1 MKNYNNEKLSDNFY
15 ELYIGNKRKAIR
27 NKSAYILTWA
37 LFAQIFFGNEK
48 SFKFSF
54 IVSSISGIITMISNS
69 RFKSN
74 KKHYKES
81 LENLDN
87 VTKEL
92 ILLGYDL
99 DANALYNGSTLYI
112 GDGVIEF
119 SDKYGDNYYICEF
132 EENGCYRYYELA
144 NGDLDACLKDETMH
158 NDITKVIKRGLN
170 KSKQDK
176 K

>member
-1 MKNYNNEKLSDNFY
+1 MFSQ
-15 ELYIGNKRKAIR
+15 
-27 NKSAYILTWA
+27 IL
-37 LFAQIFFGNEK
+37 FGNEK

-54 IVSSISGIITMISNS
+54 IVSSISGIITVISNTM
-69 RFKSN
+69 FN
-74 KKHYKES
+74 INEDNYKES
-81 LENLDN
+81 IENLDN

-99 DANALYNGSTLYI
+99 DDDVLYNGTLYK
-112 GDGVIEF
+112 DGVIEF
-119 SDKYGDNYYICEF
+119 SNKYDNNYYIYEKK
-132 EENGCYRYYELA
+132 ENKCYKYYELT
-144 NGDLDACLKDETMH
+144 NDNLDACLKDEMMN

>member
-1 MKNYNNEKLSDNFY
+1 MKNYNNRKLSDNIC
-15 ELYIGNKRKAIR
+15 EAYIGDKRREVK
-27 NKSAYILTWA
+27 NKSAYILSCA
-37 LFAQIFFGNEK
+37 LFSQILFGNEK

-54 IVSSISGIITMISNS
+54 IVSSISGIITVISNTM
-69 RFKSN
+69 FN
-74 KKHYKES
+74 INEDDYKES
-81 LENLDN
+81 IKNLDN

-119 SDKYGDNYYICEF
+119 SDKYDNNYYVYEK
-132 EENGCYRYYELA
+132 EENGYYKYYTLA
-144 NGDLDACLKDETMH
+144 NGDLDACLKDEMMH
-158 NDITKVIKRGLN
+158 NDITKVIRRGLN
-170 KSKQDK
+170 KSKQNK

>member
-1 MKNYNNEKLSDNFY
+1 MFSQ
-15 ELYIGNKRKAIR
+15 
-27 NKSAYILTWA
+27 IL
-37 LFAQIFFGNEK
+37 FGNEK

-54 IVSSISGIITMISNS
+54 IVSSISGIITVISNTM
-69 RFKSN
+69 FDIN
-74 KKHYKES
+74 EDNYKES
-81 LENLDN
+81 IENLDN

-99 DANALYNGSTLYI
+99 DDDALYNGTLYK
-112 GDGVIEF
+112 DGVIEF
-119 SDKYGDNYYICEF
+119 SNKYDNNYYIYEKK
-132 EENGCYRYYELA
+132 ENKCYKYYELT
-144 NGDLDACLKDETMH
+144 NDNLDACLKDEMMN

>member
-1 MKNYNNEKLSDNFY
+1 MKKYNNRKLSDNFY
-15 ELYIGNKRKAIR
+15 EVYIGDKRRVVK
-27 NKSAYILTWA
+27 NKSAYILSCA
-37 LFAQIFFGNEK
+37 LFSQILFGNEK

-54 IVSSISGIITMISNS
+54 IVSSISGIITVISNTM
-69 RFKSN
+69 FN
-74 KKHYKES
+74 INEDDYKES

>member
-1 MKNYNNEKLSDNFY
+1 MFSQ
-15 ELYIGNKRKAIR
+15 
-27 NKSAYILTWA
+27 IL
-37 LFAQIFFGNEK
+37 FGNEK

-54 IVSSISGIITMISNS
+54 IVSSISGIITVISNTM
-69 RFKSN
+69 FN
-74 KKHYKES
+74 INEDNYKES
-81 LENLDN
+81 IENLDN

-99 DANALYNGSTLYI
+99 DDDALYNGTLYK
-112 GDGVIEF
+112 DGVIEF
-119 SDKYGDNYYICEF
+119 SNKYDNNYYIYEK
-132 EENGCYRYYELA
+132 EENKCYKYYELT
-144 NGDLDACLKDETMH
+144 NDNLDACLKDEMMN

>member
-1 MKNYNNEKLSDNFY
+1 MFSQ
-15 ELYIGNKRKAIR
+15 
-27 NKSAYILTWA
+27 IL
-37 LFAQIFFGNEK
+37 FGNEK

-54 IVSSISGIITMISNS
+54 IVSSISGIITVISNTM
-69 RFKSN
+69 FN
-74 KKHYKES
+74 INEDNYKES
-81 LENLDN
+81 IENLDN

-99 DANALYNGSTLYI
+99 DDDALYNGTLYK
-112 GDGVIEF
+112 DGVIEF
-119 SDKYGDNYYICEF
+119 SNKYDNNYYIYEKK
-132 EENGCYRYYELA
+132 ENKCYKYYELT
-144 NGDLDACLKDETMH
+144 NDNLDACLKDEMMN

>member
-1 MKNYNNEKLSDNFY
+1 MKKYNNEKLSDNFY
-15 ELYIGNKRKAIR
+15 ELYIENKRKAIR

-54 IVSSISGIITMISNS
+54 IVSGISGIITMVSNS

-81 LENLDN
+81 IENLDN

-99 DANALYNGSTLYI
+99 DDDALYNGTLYI
-112 GDGVIEF
+112 DGVIEF
-119 SDKYGDNYYICEF
+119 SDKYDNNYYIYEK
-132 EENGCYRYYELA
+132 EENECYKYYELA
-144 NGDLDACLKDETMH
+144 NGNLDACLKDEMMH
-158 NDITKVIKRGLN
+158 NDITKVIRRGLN